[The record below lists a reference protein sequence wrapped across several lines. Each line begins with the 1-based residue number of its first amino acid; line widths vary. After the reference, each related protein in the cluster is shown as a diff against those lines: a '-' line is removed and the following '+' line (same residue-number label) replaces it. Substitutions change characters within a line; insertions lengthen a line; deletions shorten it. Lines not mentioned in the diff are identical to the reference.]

1 MLIYAL
7 YHTTYNVLMSSPMQ
21 EEWYILFHYLLQYP
35 LLIQEIYDSISG
47 SRVKSVR
54 IHTKLK
60 KVCWVFSAGVKTL
73 HLIVFCFVQICQ
85 FLSQLSHSVSSYYRR
100 VRILLVKT
108 HIKIS
113 LPPLSPLYL
122 TFISLPTVTRA
133 SFDTTGA
140 CQTITSDSYQTDNV
154 QCIET
159 TLNRTSTA
167 TLKKLFSFF
176 EWTVCVKL

>member
-73 HLIVFCFVQICQ
+73 HLIVFCFV
-85 FLSQLSHSVSSYYRR
+85 
-100 VRILLVKT
+100 
-108 HIKIS
+108 
-113 LPPLSPLYL
+113 
-122 TFISLPTVTRA
+122 
-133 SFDTTGA
+133 
-140 CQTITSDSYQTDNV
+140 
-154 QCIET
+154 
-159 TLNRTSTA
+159 
-167 TLKKLFSFF
+167 
-176 EWTVCVKL
+176 